1 MRQTVQDEMESL
13 DEAPGRET
21 FRQKNN
27 WEGENQSKT
36 SRNKNLLIADPVKPC
51 QRTRAVVKGQT
62 GRETHYCVINTDN
75 TSWGNYF

>member
-1 MRQTVQDEMESL
+1 MKQTVPDEMGSL

-27 WEGENQSKT
+27 WEGENQS
-36 SRNKNLLIADPVKPC
+36 SRNKSLLIGDQVKPC

-62 GRETHYCVINTDN
+62 GKETHYRVINADN
-75 TSWGNYF
+75 TSWGNYV